1 MSGYLQQHF
10 HKAKSARDKDKAR
23 LTEEA
28 LFPLVFP
35 TLIIAQHLQT
45 QPGER
50 VGSLTR
56 SELGGKKPDQQEYDS
71 VVLSFEPLPGRSSCL
86 LQKNSDT

>member
-10 HKAKSARDKDKAR
+10 HKAKSVRDKDKAR

-50 VGSLTR
+50 AGSLTR
-56 SELGGKKPDQQEYDS
+56 SELGKK
-71 VVLSFEPLPGRSSCL
+71 
-86 LQKNSDT
+86 KKKT